1 MKKEFITKVNDKIN
15 DLIMEHEGLLS
26 VLGSTYNLKLHD
38 IAYEANEEDYNEYF
52 ELFCNINYQ
61 VFEKFT
67 KENDCNLIQVGRTS
81 SFLIADNEGIIDK
94 YKCYDLQ
101 QSNNNFEKIIVLLDC
116 YLSSEYT
123 SVGFNISDMFTIDYN
138 RQSIEDAGSN
148 LMDFFAEYKEYL
160 NGNKSPLEIFIEGF
174 NNFIEE
180 YFYGITEVAD
190 YINNFKENQLKL
202 WNEFI
207 EEQKEMEEDWNEFI
221 EEQKEMEEE

>member
-15 DLIMEHEGLLS
+15 NLIMEHEGLLS

-38 IAYEANEEDYNEYF
+38 IAYKADEKDYDKYF
-52 ELFCNINYQ
+52 ENFCNINYQ

-67 KENDCNLIQVGRTS
+67 KENDCDLIQVGRTS

-94 YKCYDLQ
+94 YKCYDLR

-123 SVGFNISDMFTIDYN
+123 SVGFNIDDMITIDYN
-138 RQSIEDAGSN
+138 RQLVEDIGSN
-148 LMDFFAEYKEYL
+148 LMDFFKECREYL
-160 NGNKSPLEIFIEGF
+160 TDDNKSPLEIFIEGF

-180 YFYGITEVAD
+180 YFYGITEVAE
-190 YINNFKENQLKL
+190 YINDFKENQLKL

-207 EEQKEMEEDWNEFI
+207 EEQKEMEEE
-221 EEQKEMEEE
+221 

>member
-15 DLIMEHEGLLS
+15 DLMMEHEGLLS

-38 IAYEANEEDYNEYF
+38 IAYKANEKDYDKYF

-81 SFLIADNEGIIDK
+81 SFFIADNESIIDK
-94 YKCYDLQ
+94 YECYDIK
-101 QSNNNFEKIIVLLDC
+101 QSNNNFEKIIFLLDY
-116 YLSSEYT
+116 YLNSEYT
-123 SVGFNISDMFTIDYN
+123 SVGFNISDMVTIDYN
-138 RQSIEDAGSN
+138 KQLVEDIGSN
-148 LMDFFAEYKEYL
+148 LMDFFREYKEYL
-160 NGNKSPLEIFIEGF
+160 TDDNKRISPLGIFINGF
-174 NNFIEE
+174 DIFINN

-207 EEQKEMEEDWNEFI
+207 EEQKEMEEE
-221 EEQKEMEEE
+221 